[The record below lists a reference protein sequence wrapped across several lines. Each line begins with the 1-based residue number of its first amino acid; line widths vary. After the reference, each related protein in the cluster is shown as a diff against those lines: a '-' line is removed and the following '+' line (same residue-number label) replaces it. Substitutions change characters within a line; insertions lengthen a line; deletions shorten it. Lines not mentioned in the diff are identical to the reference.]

1 LALLKRRSQNR
12 LGWAVQWGTVLTL
25 GTLTLV
31 AGGTELVRNRVLE
44 LKPALRG
51 SEPGGVAAPP
61 KALSAV
67 AHYARHQ
74 LLIDPK
80 GTVPKYGS
88 CPEYRLGRLAPSAM
102 PATGFAVG
110 GHHFS

>member
-1 LALLKRRSQNR
+1 MDAATRTLALLNRRSQNR
-12 LGWAVQWGTVLTL
+12 LGWAVQWATVLTL

-61 KALSAV
+61 K
-67 AHYARHQ
+67 HF
-74 LLIDPK
+74 
-80 GTVPKYGS
+80 
-88 CPEYRLGRLAPSAM
+88 RL
-102 PATGFAVG
+102 
-110 GHHFS
+110 